1 MSSTPDPIDPTAD
14 FLLDLGGESG
24 APAQAPAATDAAEH
38 VADEARVVEVEDG
51 DDGVTADDAPAEAG
65 GDSDEA
71 PPVAGDESAV
81 GEPTDEDEVAAVV
94 EQVAHVDP
102 DPRLL
107 AAHDLALAALREI
120 TPESTIGE
128 PADYRVEPD
137 GVVSLRFA
145 NRLAG
150 YPGWFWTVSLARV
163 EDAEPTV
170 LEVELLPGDGALLAP
185 DWVPWAVRLA
195 DYHAAQAALAEAAH
209 AEDESAEDHE
219 ELDDV
224 DDLDASDFDDDGSPI
239 LHAGDVDG
247 VDIDELADASPD
259 DESEDEEDDEDDE
272 DDSEE
277 FDEDDGG
284 SDEDDDSDE
293 DDEDD
298 DSDEDED
305 DDSDSD
311 EDDEF
316 EDDSDDDDDS
326 DEFDDESY
334 LREI

>member
-1 MSSTPDPIDPTAD
+1 MSSTPDPTEPV
-14 FLLDLGGESG
+14 LDIFGDAG
-24 APAQAPAATDAAEH
+24 AASDDSVTDAAATASE
-38 VADEARVVEVEDG
+38 EAPVVEVE
-51 DDGVTADDAPAEAG
+51 VAVETAEAVDDAPVEGLEEASESPETAEVVDTA
-65 GDSDEA
+65 
-71 PPVAGDESAV
+71 
-81 GEPTDEDEVAAVV
+81 EVAEVV
-94 EQVAHVDP
+94 VPVDP
-102 DPRLL
+102 DPQLL

-120 TPESTIGE
+120 TPEATIGD
-128 PADYRVEPD
+128 PAGYRVEAD

-209 AEDESAEDHE
+209 ADDDEDDDHE
-219 ELDDV
+219 EFEDV
-224 DDLDASDFDDDGSPI
+224 DDLDASDFDEDGSPI

-247 VDIDELADASPD
+247 VDIDELADAAAG
-259 DESEDEEDDEDDE
+259 DEEHDADEDDDDSDHVDEDDFDEDDE
-272 DDSEE
+272 DGDDGDDFDSE
-277 FDEDDGG
+277 D
-284 SDEDDDSDE
+284 DDDSD
-293 DDEDD
+293 
-298 DSDEDED
+298 D

-311 EDDEF
+311 EDDNA
-316 EDDSDDDDDS
+316 EDDDFDEDDRSDDD
-326 DEFDDESY
+326 DDESY